1 MPRIKD
7 EDIQLVR
14 ERARID
20 EVVESYVTLRNA
32 GGGARKG
39 LCPFHDEKSPSFN
52 VRPAQGFYHCFG
64 CGVGGDS
71 IKFLMEIEGL
81 PFAEAVE
88 RLATKYGIQLR
99 YDEDARP
106 TGPKRDPRQR
116 QRLLEAHRYAG
127 EFYAQQ
133 LGSSAEAQV
142 ARQFIK
148 DRGFD
153 QVAAEHFTLGY
164 APKDRQSLT
173 GFLKNKG
180 FTDEELVVGGLARHT
195 NSGTFD
201 VFQGRLLWPIK
212 EMTGEVIGFG
222 ARKLYDDDFMAG
234 KYVNTSETPIYK
246 KTQVLY
252 GIDLAR
258 RQISGASQAVVVEGY
273 TDVMACHQAGV
284 TTAVATCG
292 TAFGEGHARILR
304 RLMIDHDAFRGEV
317 VFTFDGDEAGQRAAV
332 KSFEGDEEFV
342 GQTYVAVEPR
352 GMDPC
357 DLRLADGDAAV
368 RELIAS
374 RVPLYRFVLDNT
386 LKQYDLDRGDQRVD
400 AVRDAVQLAS
410 AIRDVSKVDAFLRE
424 VAGRIGVEVEQVRAE
439 HQKAKARPAPAKA
452 ADRSRSAVETTVA
465 EPQPVSAFTAGPSFG
480 APQFADERE
489 ALKALA
495 QHPHT
500 AAQFAAD
507 LDEDDFTHPISRHIW
522 SVMAAQGW
530 PVKEDPSWVP
540 RVSEALPEEL
550 RPILSRAAVEPLL
563 AQEHT
568 TMQVVSSSI
577 FRLQV
582 LTVGRHVVDLKS
594 RLQRTNPI
602 EEPEQYNRMFG
613 ELIALEQQHREL
625 REKAVGG
632 VVPS

>member
-1 MPRIKD
+1 MALIKD

-20 EVVESYVTLRNA
+20 EVVEQYVTLRNA

-88 RLATKYGIQLR
+88 RLASKYGVQLR
-99 YDEDARP
+99 YEEDTTRP
-106 TGPKRDPRQR
+106 SGPRRDPRQR
-116 QRLLEAHRYAG
+116 QRLLEAHRHAG
-127 EFYAQQ
+127 EFYAQK
-133 LGSSAEAQV
+133 LVSAAEAQT
-142 ARQFIK
+142 ARQFIT

-153 QVAAEHFTLGY
+153 QSVAEHFTLGY

-173 GFLKNKG
+173 GHLRGMG
-180 FTDEELVVGGLARHT
+180 FSEDELVVAGLARRT
-195 NSGTFD
+195 SGGTFD

-212 EMTGEVIGFG
+212 EMTGEIIGFG
-222 ARKLYDDDFMAG
+222 ARKLFDDDFMAG

-332 KSFEGDEEFV
+332 KSFEGDQEFV

-357 DLRLADGDAAV
+357 DLRMADGDAAV

-374 RVPLYRFVLDNT
+374 RIPLYRFVLENT
-386 LKQYDLDRGDQRVD
+386 LKQYDLDRVDHRVD
-400 AVRDAVQLAS
+400 AVREAVGLAS
-410 AIRDVSKVDAFLRE
+410 AIRDASKVDAFLRE
-424 VAGRIGVEVEQVRAE
+424 IAGRVGVEVEQVRSE
-439 HQKAKARPAPAKA
+439 HRKHAGGGGKGAAAPA
-452 ADRSRSAVETTVA
+452 AVRPSGE
-465 EPQPVSAFTAGPSFG
+465 SFG
-480 APQFADERE
+480 APKFADERE
-489 ALKALA
+489 ALKAIAQYPHLA
-495 QHPHT
+495 HR
-500 AAQFAAD
+500 FATE
-507 LDEDDFTHPISRHIW
+507 LDENDFTHPVSQQVWRAF
-522 SVMAAQGW
+522 AAQEW
-530 PVKEDPSWVP
+530 PQAPDSSWIS
-540 RVSEALPEEL
+540 RVSEHLPEEL
-550 RPILSRAAVEPLL
+550 RPVLSRAAVEPLL
-563 AQEHT
+563 AREQT
-568 TMQVVSSSI
+568 TGQVVTSTLY
-577 FRLQV
+577 RLQT
-582 LTVGRHVVDLKS
+582 LTLGRHIADLKS
-594 RLQRTNPI
+594 RLQRTNPVD
-602 EEPEQYNRMFG
+602 EVEAYNRMFG

-625 REKAVGG
+625 RERAVGG
-632 VVPS
+632 DVPA